1 MATIDKLTVEKIKD
15 AANIVDVIGDF
26 YDLKKKGVNYECL
39 CPFHDDRHLGSF
51 KISPKKNTYSCYSC
65 GAHGNSVDFL
75 MAKQGLSYPDALRW
89 LAKKYS
95 IVIPEDEKENIYK
108 AYSKMAPEEFEAK
121 ILRELEEEAE
131 GSYEISSSEILIGK
145 FSDKPAD
152 FDKDEP

>member
-1 MATIDKLTVEKIKD
+1 MSLNEFDNIDKLLQPYQEVLDRLNKE
-15 AANIVDVIGDF
+15 
-26 YDLKKKGVNYECL
+26 YGVSLY
-39 CPFHDDRHLGSF
+39 
-51 KISPKKNTYSCYSC
+51 
-65 GAHGNSVDFL
+65 
-75 MAKQGLSYPDALRW
+75 
-89 LAKKYS
+89 
-95 IVIPEDEKENIYK
+95 IPEDEKENIYK